1 MQPAKACSRLDR
13 RSVPSGADGIDC
25 RAAPWSHAVRPLPLA
40 GGHRSRGNDVEMILL
55 PQMRGVMAHRDVLRT
70 LVKRDLRVRYA
81 RSVLGYVWT
90 IIDPLAMAA
99 IYFVVFTLIFGAR
112 KSGNQ
117 PYFLHLMIGMLA
129 WQWFSQCLTETSR
142 ALLSESRLVR
152 STNVPREL
160 WVVRVVIAKAIEY
173 ILSLPVLAVIAAVY
187 VLTGQTSLNAN
198 LIYFPAAVVLTFLLA
213 VGVGL
218 ILAPITVLVTD
229 MARVIRILIRMGLYA
244 TPIIYSMHAAPE
256 AIRRILI
263 YNPLSG
269 IMEMLRAGFFS
280 DAWSQHAAIV
290 SVVATFVILLVGMV
304 VFRRLEPAVLKEI

>member
-1 MQPAKACSRLDR
+1 
-13 RSVPSGADGIDC
+13 
-25 RAAPWSHAVRPLPLA
+25 
-40 GGHRSRGNDVEMILL
+40 MILV
-55 PQMRGVMAHRDVLRT
+55 PQVRGVMIHRDVLRT

-90 IIDPLAMAA
+90 ILDPLAMAA
-99 IYFVVFTLIFGAR
+99 IYFVVFTYIFGAR
-112 KSGNQ
+112 RSGNQ

-142 ALLSESRLVR
+142 ALLAESRLVR

-160 WVVRVVIAKAIEY
+160 WVVRVVIAKGIEY
-173 ILSLPVLAVIAAVY
+173 LLSLPVLAVIAGVY
-187 VLTGQTSLNAN
+187 VLIGKTHFNAN
-198 LIYFPAAVVLTFLLA
+198 LVFFPAAVALIFLLA
-213 VGVGL
+213 VGTGL

-229 MARVIRILIRMGLYA
+229 MARVVRILIRMGLYA

-256 AIRRILI
+256 AIRRILV

-280 DAWSQHAAIV
+280 DEWSHHAAIV
-290 SVVATFVILLVGMV
+290 SVVATFVVLLVGMA

>member
-1 MQPAKACSRLDR
+1 
-13 RSVPSGADGIDC
+13 
-25 RAAPWSHAVRPLPLA
+25 
-40 GGHRSRGNDVEMILL
+40 MILL

-112 KSGNQ
+112 KSGSQ

-129 WQWFSQCLTETSR
+129 WQWFSQCLSETSR
-142 ALLSESRLVR
+142 ALLSEARLVR

-160 WVVRVVIAKAIEY
+160 WIVRVVIAKGIEY
-173 ILSLPVLAVIAAVY
+173 LLSLPVLAVITAGY
-187 VLTGQTSLNAN
+187 LITGGTSLNRN
-198 LIYFPAAVVLTFLLA
+198 LVFFPIAVMLTFLLS
-213 VGVGL
+213 VGIGL

-229 MARVIRILIRMGLYA
+229 MARVVRILIRMGLYA
-244 TPIIYSMHAAPE
+244 TPIIYSMHAAPD
-256 AIRRILI
+256 AIRRVLI
-263 YNPLSG
+263 FNPLSG

-280 DAWSQHAAIV
+280 DEWSQHAAIV
-290 SVVATFVILLVGMV
+290 SVVATFVVLLIGMV